1 MKLLGWLTETFI
13 ATFGITRPR
22 PEQERRVHLII
33 GGFILLSLIFAA
45 ALTLFLLFAAHAGAS
60 H

>member
-22 PEQERRVHLII
+22 PEQQRQTSLLI
-33 GGFILLSLIFAA
+33 GGFLLTALLAAAAVLIF
-45 ALTLFLLFAAHAGAS
+45 FLVNLHGQ
-60 H
+60 